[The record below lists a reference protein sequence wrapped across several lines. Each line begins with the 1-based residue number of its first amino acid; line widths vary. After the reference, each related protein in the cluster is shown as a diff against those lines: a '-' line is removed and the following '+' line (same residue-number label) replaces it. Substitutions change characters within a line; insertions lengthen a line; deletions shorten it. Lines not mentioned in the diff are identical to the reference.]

1 MTKQELYKAL
11 QEAGVQLPDY
21 RRITAAA
28 LEEAYAN
35 TFGNTPQQSDP
46 QPEQQPGAKQQVGTE
61 PEVADNDDAGADAG
75 EEPNGERL
83 AAGEGDMQQPKE
95 PEQPEEQTG
104 PEGVPPA
111 LYFEY
116 AGWCEDLQTSYFM
129 GHYQPKS
136 WAEYEALRPF
146 AKGGNV

>member
-1 MTKQELYKAL
+1 MTKQELYTAL

-28 LEEAYAN
+28 LEETYEN

-46 QPEQQPGAKQQVGTE
+46 QPEQQPGAEQQGDTE
-61 PEVADNDDAGADAG
+61 
-75 EEPNGERL
+75 
-83 AAGEGDMQQPKE
+83 
-95 PEQPEEQTG
+95 

-111 LYFEY
+111 LVFEC
-116 AGWCEDLQTSYFM
+116 AGWCEALQTSYFM

-146 AKGGNV
+146 AKGGNA